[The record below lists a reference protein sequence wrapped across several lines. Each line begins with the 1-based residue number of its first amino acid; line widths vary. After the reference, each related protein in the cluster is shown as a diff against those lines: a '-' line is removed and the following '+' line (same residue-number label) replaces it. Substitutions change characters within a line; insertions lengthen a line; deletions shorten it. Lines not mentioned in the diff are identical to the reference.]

1 MSPSS
6 RCSGPSSCR
15 RTLLP
20 VAALLAALPLLA
32 APATLP
38 GPDDD
43 WRALQALLTR
53 DPLPAAA
60 TLRTAAARTAAV
72 QLRAARLQQAARQ
85 AQEFHTRHASN
96 PHAPAARKIEVAALI
111 ERARLDADPVSLA
124 QALDRAASFRADP
137 SLLREHRFEVA
148 LAAERLRH
156 QHAKGAQSVAAE
168 EQVADALRREFGPI
182 PEVHGLYAGLAAAAP
197 MATANRLAT
206 QLLEMRPAPAVRAA
220 AEAITTRYGLV
231 GRPFTLRLTRLDAT
245 AFELPAKSPAPG
257 PTVLYVWSPGHAPL
271 PGAFAALNRHRG
283 RLPANLQWI
292 YVGVGVPP
300 AEARAAVARAPFAG
314 VHCRD
319 DAGPRSALAQK
330 LRLTRSPMVFVLN
343 RQGVLTGFGRVDELP
358 ALLAAAGR

>member
-6 RCSGPSSCR
+6 RCSGPSSCC

-168 EQVADALRREFGPI
+168 EQLADALRREFGPI
-182 PEVHGLYAGLAAAAP
+182 PEIHGLYAGLAAAAP